1 MTVIV
6 ISFWKRNSKDLNG
19 VLKRRKIMDNFFNLS
34 DSQKKKSFYLS
45 RAIVRDVLFEMS

>member
-34 DSQKKKSFYLS
+34 DTQKKKKF
-45 RAIVRDVLFEMS
+45 LFVTCDCTGRPL